1 MKAKTTITKKF
12 LIHCLSL
19 LLIFCSVTVLFPTS
33 ASAITTDTYSTISN
47 IGTGKVLNVHGNGNA
62 DGTRV
67 TLWDNDGT
75 TGVHWKLVNRGNYY
89 VIIPQCAA
97 DPSRVL
103 NILAANKANN
113 GNKVSLWHQT
123 GHSTQG
129 WIIEP
134 VSSGYILRSAN
145 NTNLVLSANGS
156 ERGNNVLVKT
166 YNPSDRLQIWNS
178 NLFAGSVQPTTNNS
192 SLMWPLA
199 GGAGHIGTEIAGKI
213 RPGHTHAGT
222 DIAAPEGTHI
232 VAISSGIVRDVGYDK
247 FRGNFIV
254 IEHGNYWRVY
264 QHMKSQACVGKG
276 ASVNREQTI
285 GYVGNTGESYG
296 SHLHFEIAL
305 TSTLSETA
313 SPVNRIYYDINK
325 AKRKITYYSVSKGA
339 NNTLNLNKV

>member
-1 MKAKTTITKKF
+1 MKTKTTITKKF

-75 TGVHWKLVNRGNYY
+75 TGVHWKLVNRGSYY

-103 NILAANKANN
+103 NILATNKANN

-178 NLFAGSVQPTTNNS
+178 SLFGGPVQPTTNNS

-199 GGAGHIGTEIAGKI
+199 GGAGRVTAPAGQI
-213 RPGHTHAGT
+213 RGGYIHVGT
-222 DIAAPEGTHI
+222 DIGAPAGTPI
-232 VAISSGIVRDVGYDK
+232 VAVSSGTVKAVGCDGV
-247 FRGNFIV
+247 RGNFIV
-254 IEHGNYWRVY
+254 IEHGNYWCVY

-276 ASVNREQTI
+276 ANVTQGQTI
-285 GYVGNTGESYG
+285 GHVGSTGHSTG
-296 SHLHFEIAL
+296 PHLHFEIAL
-305 TSTLSETA
+305 TSSLSKSG
-313 SPVNRIYYDINK
+313 SPQNYIYNDVNT